1 MFLSIYGQPI
11 INLIVNHTI
20 QDDIYQK
27 ARNRCVQKFSS
38 VLQEMRNGIDDNF
51 FFKHLARKALRF
63 VFIINGRIHYSMFN
77 VRCSM
82 FDVHLLH
89 ALKVWIPH

>member
-1 MFLSIYGQPI
+1 MFLSTYCQPI

-51 FFKHLARKALRF
+51 FS
-63 VFIINGRIHYSMFN
+63 NT
-77 VRCSM
+77 
-82 FDVHLLH
+82 
-89 ALKVWIPH
+89 